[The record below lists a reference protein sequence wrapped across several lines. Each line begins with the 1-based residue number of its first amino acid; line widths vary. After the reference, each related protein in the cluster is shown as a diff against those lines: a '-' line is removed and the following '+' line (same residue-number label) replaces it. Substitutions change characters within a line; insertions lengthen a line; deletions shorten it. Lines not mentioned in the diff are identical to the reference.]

1 MRRNLTQLPTLA
13 GAAALLL
20 AVSACGSSSGSSE
33 GGGSG
38 RPAVVTSFYPLAFAT
53 SQIAGGAVDVSVL
66 TKPGAEPHELELG
79 AQDIV
84 AMTKARLMI
93 YADGFQPAVD
103 EATAQVD
110 PSHLLDVAAAADLTL
125 ESTEDGHEHGGE
137 SPAEHAEQDKDH
149 DHAGNDPHFWLDP
162 LRYAA
167 VAKTIGLRLAT
178 DDPANA
184 AAYGKNTDAFVAKLN
199 ALDRDYRAGLTSCT
213 HKVIVTSHSAF
224 GYLAQRYG
232 LDQHGIAGLS
242 PEVEPSA
249 AGLKQISDLV
259 RTEGIT
265 TVYQETLVEGRF
277 AETVAAST
285 GARLATL
292 DPIEGINDKS
302 AGSDYFEVMRSNLK
316 ALRAG
321 QGCA

>member
-1 MRRNLTQLPTLA
+1 MQRLLTVPPTLA

-20 AVSACGSSSGSSE
+20 AVSACGSSSTASD
-33 GGGSG
+33 GGGDS

-84 AMTKARLMI
+84 AMTRARLVI

-103 EATAQVD
+103 DATAQVD
-110 PSHLLDVAAAADLTL
+110 PSHLLDVAGAADLSL
-125 ESTEDGHEHGGE
+125 ESTEDGHQHASE
-137 SPAEHAEQDKDH
+137 SPAQLAEQDKQH
-149 DHAGNDPHFWLDP
+149 EHAGNDPHFWLDP

-167 VAKTIGLRLAT
+167 VAEAIGLRLAA
-178 DDPANA
+178 DDPARA
-184 AAYGKNTDAFVAKLN
+184 AAYGKNTDAFVAKLT
-199 ALDRDYRAGLTSCT
+199 ALDRDYRTGLKACT
-213 HKVIVTSHSAF
+213 NKVIVTSHSAF

-249 AGLKQISDLV
+249 AGLKAINDLV
-259 RTEGIT
+259 RTDGVT

-277 AETVAAST
+277 AETVATST
-285 GARLATL
+285 GAKLATL

-302 AGSDYFEVMRSNLK
+302 AGSDYFEVMRSNLL
-316 ALRAG
+316 ALRQG

>member
-1 MRRNLTQLPTLA
+1 MRRRRTALPALA
-13 GAAALLL
+13 GVAALLL
-20 AVSACGSSSGSSE
+20 ALSACGSSSSATE
-33 GGGSG
+33 GGGG
-38 RPAVVTSFYPLAFAT
+38 KPTVVTSFYPLEFAT
-53 SQIAGGAVDVSVL
+53 SQITGGAVDVPVL

-84 AMTKARLMI
+84 AMTKARLVI

-103 EATAQVD
+103 DATQQVD

-137 SPAEHAEQDKDH
+137 SAAQHAEHDAQH

-167 VAKTIGLRLAT
+167 VAKAIGLRLAA
-178 DDPANA
+178 DDPAKA
-184 AAYGKNTDAFVAKLN
+184 AVYLKNTDAFVAKLT
-199 ALDRDYRAGLTSCT
+199 ALDREYRAGLTSCT
-213 HKVIVTSHSAF
+213 NKVIVTSHSAF

-232 LDQHGIAGLS
+232 LEQHGISGLS

-249 AGLKQISDLV
+249 AGLKEINDLV
-259 RTEGIT
+259 RAQGVT
-265 TVYQETLVEGRF
+265 TVYQETLVESRF
-277 AETVAAST
+277 AETVATST
-285 GARLATL
+285 GAKLATL

-302 AGSDYFEVMRSNLK
+302 AGSDYFEVMRSNLV
-316 ALRAG
+316 ALRQG
-321 QGCA
+321 QGCR

>member
-1 MRRNLTQLPTLA
+1 MSRNLTQLPTLA

-20 AVSACGSSSGSSE
+20 ALSACGSSSSASDGVGDGS
-33 GGGSG
+33 
-38 RPAVVTSFYPLAFAT
+38 PAVVTSFYPLAFAT

-84 AMTKARLMI
+84 AMTKAKLVI

-125 ESTEDGHEHGGE
+125 ESTEDGREHGE

-184 AAYGKNTDAFVAKLN
+184 AAYGKNTDAFVAKLT

-249 AGLKQISDLV
+249 AGLKQINDLV

-285 GARLATL
+285 GAKLATL